1 MLFVLAS
8 VCIHWKKELLG
19 LCQELVKNKNALQIL
34 FNSFSLQACQVHFF
48 FSLNYLNLFRNCC
61 CPLEVILQSIDK
73 STNL

>member
-19 LCQELVKNKNALQIL
+19 LCQELVENKNALQIL

-48 FSLNYLNLFRNCC
+48 FL
-61 CPLEVILQSIDK
+61 
-73 STNL
+73 